1 MKIVFEPAAHYEV
14 VEAVAWYLE
23 KAGPHYAEALNRE
36 LDAKLALLVQHPQ
49 IGTPDANSLR
59 RLPLRVF
66 PYTLH
71 YKVEVDSIRIFAMA
85 HQKRRPG
92 YWRKR

>member
-1 MKIVFEPAAHYEV
+1 MRIVFEPAAFEEV
-14 VEAVAWYLE
+14 REAIAWYLG
-23 KAGPHYAEALNRE
+23 KAGQRYAEALNRE
-36 LDAKLALLVQHPQ
+36 IDAKLALLVQHPA
-49 IGTPDANSLR
+49 IGTPGANNVR

-71 YKVEVDSIRIFAMA
+71 YQVEGDAIRVFAVA
-85 HQKRRPG
+85 HQRRRPE